1 MNSKRN
7 NELGYPESGKT
18 ASIETSIRYRLFLFL
33 FILILSFL
41 IISLPQVF
49 SSYQQ
54 LQQSHR
60 GFIEIKLLETLT
72 DTANKISRE
81 RAFANQL
88 MASPPELMTQ
98 KRRQLNEYRLQ
109 VDASLQQT
117 IRLLND
123 NEQQQVAQVVSVDIQ
138 SRLEVA
144 RHVVDQYVNQPL
156 AHKSY
161 QQYDHAIRGMFSAW
175 DSCREALKKLLI
187 SSSQEDDGLSR
198 NMTLILLVSDLRD
211 QSGRV
216 VSNIIAPV
224 SFSIQI
230 PDDNRARSLQT
241 QHQAIY
247 LWKLIDTLQPDHART
262 PEYLHLYQQVKTQF
276 LDEGIELV
284 STLLRESDQHRA
296 YSLSAI
302 SLTEQIVSKFNSIV
316 ALQNYLVQ
324 TSLAQAE
331 QQEYAAWQKFILT
344 VLISIFSLLVAGL
357 TLRYIQRYILL
368 PLMEARESI
377 LALSLPQ
384 SYGQENRKKKRF
396 KGEFAELFAAIA
408 KLKRLLSQK
417 DALEFQLRN
426 IAHTDTLTGVANR
439 QALEAYFIALEQEPW
454 KWSDLCL
461 MIIDI
466 DYFKQINDQ
475 YGHMVGD
482 QVIQRI
488 ADQLQQHVDV
498 SDLIVR
504 YGGDEFLILIEDIA
518 AEDALQLAEKISK
531 SIYTLCIAPDIS
543 TSVSIGLA
551 VGARNWLTLFQNADQ
566 ALLRAKAK
574 GKNRVEG

>member
-7 NELGYPESGKT
+7 NELGYPERGKT

-247 LWKLIDTLQPDHART
+247 LWKLIDTLQPDHTRT

-551 VGARNWLTLFQNADQ
+551 VGARNWLPLFQNADQ

>member
-7 NELGYPESGKT
+7 DELGYTENSKT
-18 ASIETSIRYRLFLFL
+18 ATIETSIRYRLFFFL
-33 FILILSFL
+33 SILILSFL
-41 IISLPQVF
+41 IISLPQIF

-60 GFIEIKLLETLT
+60 AFIEIKLLETLAE
-72 DTANKISRE
+72 TANKISRE

-88 MASPPELMTQ
+88 MASPPELKVQ
-98 KRRQLNEYRLQ
+98 KRRELNQYRLQ
-109 VDASLQQT
+109 VDVSLQQT
-117 IRLLND
+117 IQLLND
-123 NEQQQVAQVVSVDIQ
+123 NGQQQVAHALSVDLR
-138 SRLEVA
+138 SRLKIA
-144 RHVVDQYVNQPL
+144 RHLIDQYANQPL
-156 AHKSY
+156 SDRSY
-161 QQYDHAIRGMFSAW
+161 LQYDHAIRSMFLAW
-175 DSCREALKKLLI
+175 DSCREALKRLLI
-187 SSSQEDDGLSR
+187 SSSQEDDGLFR

-262 PEYLHLYQQVKTQF
+262 QEYLHLYQQVKTQF
-276 LDEGIELV
+276 LDEGIALV
-284 STLLRESDQHRA
+284 STLFRESDQHRA

-302 SLTEQIVSKFNSIV
+302 NLTEQIVTKFNAIV
-316 ALQNYLVQ
+316 ELQSYLVR
-324 TSLAQAE
+324 TSLVQAE
-331 QQEYAAWQKFILT
+331 QQERTAWHKFILT
-344 VLISIFSLLVAGL
+344 ILISVFSLLVAGL

-368 PLMEARESI
+368 PLIEARESI
-377 LALSLPQ
+377 LALSLPE
-384 SYGQENRKKKRF
+384 SYSQDNRNKKRF

-408 KLKRLLSQK
+408 KLKGLLSQK

-426 IAHTDTLTGVANR
+426 IAHTDKLTGVANR
-439 QALEAYFIALEQEPW
+439 QALEAYFIVLEQEPW
-454 KWSDLCL
+454 KWSELCL

-475 YGHMVGD
+475 HGHMVGD
-482 QVIQRI
+482 EVIQHI
-488 ADQLQQHVDV
+488 ADELKWHVSA

-504 YGGDEFLILIEDIA
+504 YGGDEFLILIERISI
-518 AEDALQLAEKISK
+518 EDAIQLAEKIRK
-531 SIYTLCIAPDIS
+531 SIFALYIAPDIS
-543 TSVSIGLA
+543 MSVSIGVA
-551 VGARNWLTLFQNADQ
+551 VGSKNWLDLFQNADQ